1 MHLSFVVVVL
11 PWIRCVGTIFSADN
25 LVEKKLIKQAK
36 SKSRSGEQ
44 QFTKTATAVL
54 LFFKTK
60 LFSFFTSLVN
70 FDVLCVVFYCFSV
83 QFSRFQSSLLQ
94 QMRRITKLENTVGST
109 VTKIL
114 TLILMEEPKTPRG

>member
-36 SKSRSGEQ
+36 SKSKWVEQ

-54 LFFKTK
+54 LFFKAK
-60 LFSFFTSLVN
+60 WFSFFTSLVN
-70 FDVLCVVFYCFSV
+70 FDVLCVVFSCFSV
-83 QFSRFQSSLLQ
+83 QFCRFQSSPLQ
-94 QMRRITKLENTVGST
+94 QMRRITKLENTV
-109 VTKIL
+109 TKIL
-114 TLILMEEPKTPRG
+114 TS